1 MSETVWIAG
10 DGRSNYP
17 YARAAVVAREPG
29 EDGAVTVQPAD
40 GSPAVAIPAAAA
52 HRANPLGQRADNCE
66 LYTSTRRACSRTS
79 PSGTSRRRSHAD
91 FARASPRQPYEELK
105 IYGER
110 ELGSTPGLGLRGC
123 RHTSTRWRRRRT
135 AGCPA
140 RTNQAVIV
148 SGESGAGKTYNM
160 AQVIAYLVRR
170 IGGAAGS
177 TDGASHQL
185 TALMVQATPVLEAL
199 GNAATVRN
207 HNSSRFGKFI
217 KLVFERG
224 GGRVCALRLQTFLLE
239 KSRASA
245 PPPTEATFHIFYY
258 LLGGASRAQRSAWQL
273 RDAKSHALTATAAK
287 GTSTAAYSAAEAGVR
302 YERLLTS
309 LTDLGLNAEKQQAIF
324 EILAGVLH
332 LVDVSFTPSAGAEGK
347 EGCAVADPAPL
358 RKAAKLLGVGDL
370 ESALTSRTIRSGGR
384 SRGGAAAEEVKL
396 LHTAAEAAAARDASP
411 RLCTRGCS
419 I

>member
-66 LYTSTRRACSRTS
+66 LLYLNEACVLANIAERYEQKAIYTW
-79 PSGTSRRRSHAD
+79 TSRVLVSVN
-91 FARASPRQPYEELK
+91 PYEELK

-110 ELGSTPGLGLRGC
+110 ELGSTPGLGLRELPPHVYSVAEAAYRGLL
-123 RHTSTRWRRRRT
+123 R
-135 AGCPA
+135 A

-185 TALMVQATPVLEAL
+185 TALMV
-199 GNAATVRN
+199 
-207 HNSSRFGKFI
+207 
-217 KLVFERG
+217 
-224 GGRVCALRLQTFLLE
+224 
-239 KSRASA
+239 
-245 PPPTEATFHIFYY
+245 
-258 LLGGASRAQRSAWQL
+258 
-273 RDAKSHALTATAAK
+273 
-287 GTSTAAYSAAEAGVR
+287 
-302 YERLLTS
+302 
-309 LTDLGLNAEKQQAIF
+309 
-324 EILAGVLH
+324 
-332 LVDVSFTPSAGAEGK
+332 
-347 EGCAVADPAPL
+347 
-358 RKAAKLLGVGDL
+358 
-370 ESALTSRTIRSGGR
+370 
-384 SRGGAAAEEVKL
+384 
-396 LHTAAEAAAARDASP
+396 
-411 RLCTRGCS
+411 
-419 I
+419 